1 MLSKNSTIFV
11 AGHKGLVGSAIYKLL
26 KKQKYKNILVRSKKD
41 LDLRNYK
48 NVENLFKKKKIK
60 YLIIAAAKAGGIMA
74 NQNYPTEFLNDNILI
89 QSNLLML
96 AYKYKVKRTIFL
108 GTSCIYPKHAR
119 TPIKEEYLL
128 SGYLEKTNES
138 YAIAKISGIKL
149 AEALFKQYGQDII
162 CLMPTNIY
170 GPNDK
175 YHPEESHVIPGL
187 IYKFNNAVVK
197 NKKKVTVWGSGKP
210 LREFLYSAD
219 LAEAIYLALK
229 SPKKKINKICK
240 NKFPLINV
248 GGSKNVSIRDLA
260 YLIKN
265 IIKFKGEIIF
275 NKRYP
280 DGTFKK
286 NLDSSKI
293 RKLKWKPLTN
303 LHKGITKTINDFQL
317 NIDVKH

>member
-1 MLSKNSTIFV
+1 MINKNSKIFV

-26 KKQKYKNILVRSKKD
+26 RNKKFTNILVKSKKD

-48 NVENLFKKKKIK
+48 KVENLFKKNKIK
-60 YLIIAAAKAGGIMA
+60 YLVIAAAKAGGILA

-108 GTSCIYPKHAR
+108 GTSCIYPKYAK

-149 AEALFKQYGQDII
+149 AEALFRQYRQDII

-187 IYKFNNAVVK
+187 VYKFYKA
-197 NKKKVTVWGSGKP
+197 S
-210 LREFLYSAD
+210 
-219 LAEAIYLALK
+219 
-229 SPKKKINKICK
+229 
-240 NKFPLINV
+240 
-248 GGSKNVSIRDLA
+248 
-260 YLIKN
+260 
-265 IIKFKGEIIF
+265 
-275 NKRYP
+275 
-280 DGTFKK
+280 
-286 NLDSSKI
+286 LD
-293 RKLKWKPLTN
+293 N
-303 LHKGITKTINDFQL
+303 
-317 NIDVKH
+317 NID

>member
-1 MLSKNSTIFV
+1 MISKNSKIFV

-26 KKQKYKNILVRSKKD
+26 KKKKFTNILVKSKRD
-41 LDLRNYK
+41 LDLRNHK
-48 NVENLFKKKKIK
+48 KVENLFKKNKIK
-60 YLIIAAAKAGGIMA
+60 YLIIAAAKAGGILA

-89 QSNLLML
+89 QSNLLMS

-108 GTSCIYPKHAR
+108 GTSCVYPKYAK

-128 SGYLEKTNES
+128 GGYLEKTNES
-138 YAIAKISGIKL
+138 YAIAKITGIKL
-149 AEALFKQYGQDII
+149 AEALFRQYEQDII

-187 IYKFNNAVVK
+187 IYKFNQAAVK
-197 NKKKVTVWGSGKP
+197 NKNKATVWGSGKP

-219 LAEAIYLALK
+219 LADAIYLVLK
-229 SPKKKINKICK
+229 SPKQLINKICQ

-248 GGSKNVSIRDLA
+248 GGSKNVSIKDLA
-260 YLIKN
+260 YLIKK
-265 IIKFKGEIIF
+265 IINYRGKIIF
-275 NKRYP
+275 NKKYP
-280 DGTFKK
+280 DGTYKK

-293 RKLKWKPLTN
+293 RKLNWRPTTN
-303 LHKGITKTINDFQL
+303 LQKGIAKTINDFQL
-317 NIDVKH
+317 NIDVKR

>member
-1 MLSKNSTIFV
+1 MINKNSKIFV

-26 KKQKYKNILVRSKKD
+26 RNKKFTNILVKSKKD

-48 NVENLFKKKKIK
+48 KVENLFKKNKIK
-60 YLIIAAAKAGGIMA
+60 YLVIAAAKAGGILA

-108 GTSCIYPKHAR
+108 GTSCIYPKYAK

-149 AEALFKQYGQDII
+149 AEALFRQYRQDII

-187 IYKFNNAVVK
+187 VYKFYKAKVR

-219 LAEAIYLALK
+219 LADAIYIALK
-229 SPKKKINKICK
+229 ASKNSISKICLD
-240 NKFPLINV
+240 KFPLINV
-248 GGSKNVSIRDLA
+248 GGSKNVSIKNLA
-260 YLIKN
+260 YMIKK
-265 IIKFKGEIIF
+265 IINYNGKIIF
-275 NKRYP
+275 NKKFP
-280 DGTFKK
+280 DGTYKK

-293 RKLKWKPLTN
+293 KRLNWRPSTSLKE
-303 LHKGITKTINDFQL
+303 GITKTINDFQL
-317 NIDVKH
+317 NINVKH